1 MQRSVGGEFQELAIN
16 AACPPAGCATISVKQ
31 MMQPGERRM
40 AEENWLEG
48 SNSGVSPAFRQMD
61 GRQQPV
67 VRHELRPLT
76 TGEVLDRTFF
86 LYRSNFWLYAGL
98 ASIAA
103 GVNVLA
109 SLGKLTY
116 LHFASIPAT
125 SPKAVLIG
133 SVFAIVG
140 VILYFVV
147 YSVTHAA
154 TVSAVSSIYLG
165 EQTSMGRAIDAV
177 KGHWLRYCLI
187 ALWQSWSAM
196 WAFSLLIAPIFAIA
210 GLGIKSLN
218 WLAGLLVFFAI
229 GSLVYGLIAYIRNS
243 LAIPAAV
250 IENLTVPDAMRRSKQ
265 LVAGRKGRIFLLLLL
280 LFALYCVAGALQFP
294 FALLLL
300 HSRSAEH
307 IVGQIISLLVAFLC
321 SSLIGPVASIALYLF
336 YIDERVRREAFD
348 IEFLMNKSSAGT
360 GTAAGD
366 ATAELA

>member
-1 MQRSVGGEFQELAIN
+1 
-16 AACPPAGCATISVKQ
+16 
-31 MMQPGERRM
+31 M
-40 AEENWLEG
+40 AEQDWLNG
-48 SNSGVSPAFRQMD
+48 SSSEAPKTSGEIYSRTA
-61 GRQQPV
+61 PV
-67 VRHELRPLT
+67 IRHELRPLT

-86 LYRSNFWLYAGL
+86 LYRSNFWLYVGL

-109 SLGKLTY
+109 SIGRLTY
-116 LHFASIPAT
+116 LHFKGVPAT
-125 SPKAVLIG
+125 SPNALLVG
-133 SVFAIVG
+133 SLFSIVG
-140 VILYFVV
+140 AILYFVV

-165 EQTSMGRAIDAV
+165 EQTSMGKALDAV

-187 ALWQSWSAM
+187 ALWQSWSAG
-196 WAFSLLIAPIFAIA
+196 WIFVLLIVPVVVMARL
-210 GLGIKSLN
+210 GLKNLIGLN
-218 WLAGLLVFFAI
+218 ALLLFFAL

-250 IENLTVPDAMRRSKQ
+250 MEDLKVRRAMWRSKQ

-300 HSRSAEH
+300 HSRSTEH
-307 IVGQIISLLVAFLC
+307 IVGQFISLLVAFLC
-321 SSLIGPVASIALYLF
+321 GSLIGPVASIALCLF

-348 IEFLMNKSSAGT
+348 IDFLMNKNSPG
-360 GTAAGD
+360 AGD
-366 ATAELA
+366 TAAELA